1 MGCIGSYC
9 NNYTTPCKNVGKQCA
24 AWSSS
29 YGDNQYSCSGHQDLR
44 PRNTPTFDD
53 YDVGT
58 IIDDTNINTLRA
70 RVVEELN
77 ARKAHVWYTQKVNSL
92 DSGKDV
98 AEGDTIDHPQQNVLV
113 DCMNSLNEFINSK
126 SSVGEVNGGASTP
139 YGTKPTD
146 LQLVDTEDYV
156 EAENLKHLERAW
168 PATTEDCI
176 CYCDCV
182 GYNAGGRLVC
192 SCYGYCCHY

>member
-1 MGCIGSYC
+1 MGCVGSYC
-9 NNYTTPCKNVGKQCA
+9 NNYRTPCKNVGKQCA

-29 YGDNQYSCSGHQDLR
+29 YGDGNYSCHGHQGLR
-44 PRNTPTFDD
+44 PRNTPIFDD

-126 SSVGEVNGGASTP
+126 SSVGEVNGGAGTP

-146 LQLVDTEDYV
+146 LQSVDTGDYV

-182 GYNAGGRLVC
+182 GYNPGGRLVC